1 MIVAVLGA
9 SGKTGR
15 YVATRLVQDGHRV
28 VAVGRSAERLGRIAA
43 PVEPR
48 IADLTDPPSVAA
60 ALVDAEIV
68 VSLAHARFAAMVL
81 DALPAT
87 CRRVV
92 LTGST
97 RRFTTLADPAA
108 EAVRAGEAALQ
119 ASRCPGLMLHP
130 SMIYG
135 APDDRNVNRLVRL
148 FRRWPRFLP
157 IVVPLPDGGR
167 HLVQPVFVDD
177 VVAAFA
183 AAVARPDVTGASIV
197 VAGPEP
203 ISYADFVRA
212 CAGAVGRRVRILPVP
227 SGVLIGLARIM
238 AALGLRPPFDAAELR
253 RATESKRFDVA
264 DLRSRLGITPRP
276 FKEGL
281 KLKIERGWAAQGSGH
296 QNTSRGQGA

>member
-1 MIVAVLGA
+1 VIVAVLGA

-15 YVATRLVQDGHRV
+15 YVAARLARDGHRV
-28 VAVGRSAERLGRIAA
+28 VAVGRSAGRLRRIAA

-60 ALVDAEIV
+60 ALAGAEVV
-68 VSLAHARFAAMVL
+68 VSLAHARFAATVL
-81 DALPAT
+81 GALPAG

-97 RRFTTLADPAA
+97 RKFTALPDPAA
-108 EAVRAGEAALQ
+108 DAVRAGEATLQ
-119 ASRCPGLMLHP
+119 ASGRAGLMLHP

-135 APDDRNVNRLVRL
+135 APDDRNVNRLLRL

-157 IVVPLPDGGR
+157 IVIPLPDGGR

-177 VVAAFA
+177 VVEAFA

-203 ISYADFVRA
+203 ISYAAFVRA
-212 CAGAVGRRVRILPVP
+212 SAAAVGRRVDILPVP
-227 SGVLIGLARIM
+227 SGLLIGVARFM
-238 AALGLRPPFDAAELR
+238 AAIGLRPPFDAAELR
-253 RATESKRFDVA
+253 RATESKRFDVT
-264 DLRSRLGITPRP
+264 DLRTRLGVVPRS
-276 FKEGL
+276 FADGL
-281 KLKIERGWAAQGSGH
+281 RPRI
-296 QNTSRGQGA
+296 